1 MCNSNYQDNSS
12 NKQQRCFIYRGLSWV
27 TKRQQGAIFGATF
40 IILALLGSLMLLQNV
55 AWHAQIQT
63 RQQLTIMAQLDAL
76 QFRASLIF
84 AETQQTTFRLADA
97 DITVQGDDLRIR
109 WGQTTYT
116 RALLRR
122 VP

>member
-1 MCNSNYQDNSS
+1 
-12 NKQQRCFIYRGLSWV
+12 
-27 TKRQQGAIFGATF
+27 
-40 IILALLGSLMLLQNV
+40 MLLQNV

-63 RQQLTIMAQLDAL
+63 RQQLTIMAHLDAL